1 MIRQAETEYNE
12 YANETE
18 GGMSMVRKVAAS
30 KDSSTRAKDIA
41 RLKKIQEKIWA
52 LVEEADEILRAYPEA
67 RGKSRGWAWR
77 VFGCMAHPA
86 KLDDFDLDVFSPRTT
101 MGDTI
106 KELEAESKA

>member
-1 MIRQAETEYNE
+1 
-12 YANETE
+12 
-18 GGMSMVRKVAAS
+18 MVRKAPAS
-30 KDSSTRAKDIA
+30 KGSSTRAKDIA

-52 LVEEADEILRAYPEA
+52 LVEEADDILRADPEA

-86 KLDDFDLDVFSPRTT
+86 KLDDFDLEVFSPRTT

-106 KELEAESKA
+106 KELEMESEA

>member
-41 RLKKIQEKIWA
+41 RLKKIQENIWA

>member
-1 MIRQAETEYNE
+1 
-12 YANETE
+12 
-18 GGMSMVRKVAAS
+18 MVRKAPAS
-30 KDSSTRAKDIA
+30 KGSSTRAKDIA

-52 LVEEADEILRAYPEA
+52 LVEEADDILRSYPEA

-86 KLDDFDLDVFSPRTT
+86 KLDDFDLEVFSPRTT

-106 KELEAESKA
+106 KELETESEA

>member
-1 MIRQAETEYNE
+1 
-12 YANETE
+12 
-18 GGMSMVRKVAAS
+18 MVRKAPAS
-30 KDSSTRAKDIA
+30 KGSSTRAKDIA

-52 LVEEADEILRAYPEA
+52 LVGEADDILRAYPEA

-86 KLDDFDLDVFSPRTT
+86 KLDDFDLEVFSPRTT

-106 KELEAESKA
+106 KELETESEA

>member
-1 MIRQAETEYNE
+1 LIRQAETEYNE

-41 RLKKIQEKIWA
+41 RLKKIQENIWA